1 MFNVDRYLLS
11 GLPIKHKSIGT
22 IYQPK
27 LEYLISENIDYIHLI
42 QPFIVIKK
50 IISETQNKYLD
61 IIEQFYQISKIEQI
75 NDNNSVRLLYA
86 EIINSMKILYRC
98 DDINFVSVGEIK
110 GILVKQEESH
120 LITNDNM
127 DDFLNIIFKMFCVDI
142 NKIFKE
148 DKKELSDIEKYIL
161 AKREEYKP
169 KLKKNKKDSLSLMVT
184 YVTHCDN
191 SRYDLYNIWDL
202 TIYQLNHEFE
212 TFKKKEKYDVDLK
225 IQLTGMSKENKIEYW
240 IES

>member
-1 MFNVDRYLLS
+1 MFNVEHYLLS
-11 GLPIKHKSIGT
+11 GSPIKHKSIGI

-50 IISETQNKYLD
+50 LINKTQNEYLD
-61 IIEQFYQISKIEQI
+61 LIEQFYHISKIEQI
-75 NDNNSVRLLYA
+75 NDNNSVKFLYE
-86 EIINSMKILYRC
+86 EIITSMKILYRC

-110 GILVKQEESH
+110 GILIKQEESY

-127 DDFLNIIFKMFCVDI
+127 DEFLNIIFKMFCIDI
-142 NKIFKE
+142 DKILEE

-161 AKREEYKP
+161 SKREEYKP
-169 KLKKNKKDSLSLMVT
+169 KLKKKKDAISLMVT
-184 YVTHCDN
+184 YVTHCDG
-191 SRYDLYNIWDL
+191 SRYDLYNIWGL
-202 TIYQLNHEFE
+202 TIYQLNHTFE
-212 TFKKKEKYDVDLK
+212 TFKKKEKYDVNLK
-225 IQLTGMSKENKIEYW
+225 VQLTGMSKENKTEYW

>member
-1 MFNVDRYLLS
+1 MFNVEHYLLS

-98 DDINFVSVGEIK
+98 DDIDFVSVGEIK

-148 DKKELSDIEKYIL
+148 DKRELSDIEKYIL

-184 YVTHCDN
+184 YVTHCDG

-212 TFKKKEKYDVDLK
+212 TFKKKEKYDVDSK